1 MEMSR
6 PIQRASDGVADAP
19 RILVIR
25 MSSLG
30 DIILTAPVLR
40 NLRRR
45 WPRARLTMLVKPQFA
60 AAAAK
65 NPFISDILAFYDLPS
80 ALRIIKEERYDV
92 LIDLHANLRSRLLSA
107 FSGVKLKT
115 CYRKDSL
122 ARRLFVN
129 FRVPSP
135 ALEKHTLER
144 YLETL
149 DAIGVPVVYRE
160 PLVGDWAVV
169 SHPELRSCGTEGLHN
184 SALMP
189 LAGDMTGPATLMKGV
204 RRVALLQTAFL
215 GDAVLTLPLLEKIK
229 KVLPDAEVTVLTRPE
244 TAQIFASSGL
254 AVEVLTD
261 NKKTSGSF
269 FGEFFRLLS
278 ELKKRRFDI
287 AIVPHRSLRSA
298 MLARLAG
305 IPVRIGFDSS
315 AGSFLFT
322 HKVPFSWL
330 IHDLERNL
338 TLVLPLACQACGS
351 AVSRAITTPS
361 FPVLLEKTGA
371 CKDLGVDE
379 TIFIGANPG
388 SVWPTK
394 RWPPE
399 YWARLITELARA
411 YGTKVLLVGGKNE
424 EEWNAGIEKAA
435 APGSVLNL
443 TGRTGMDDLMALISR
458 LKLFITNDSGP
469 MHIAVALGVPVA
481 AVFGPT
487 TRELGFFPYGKNNL
501 VLEEELACRPCALH
515 GSKKCPRG
523 HFLCMRMITPDKVRA
538 AAKHILD
545 KAGIKEKA

>member
-1 MEMSR
+1 ME
-6 PIQRASDGVADAP
+6 IAP

-40 NLRRR
+40 NLRHR
-45 WPRARLTMLVKPQFA
+45 WPGAHITMLVKPQFA

-65 NPFISDILAFYDLPS
+65 NPFISDILAFSDLAS
-80 ALRIIKEERYDV
+80 ALSTIKKERYDI

-115 CYRKDSL
+115 RYRKDSL

-129 FRVPSP
+129 FRIPSP
-135 ALEKHTLER
+135 TLEKHTLER
-144 YLETL
+144 YLESL
-149 DAIGVPVVYRE
+149 DAIGVPAVYRE
-160 PLVGDWAVV
+160 PKIGDWV
-169 SHPELRSCGTEGLHN
+169 LEG
-184 SALMP
+184 
-189 LAGDMTGPATLMKGV
+189 GPATLKKGPK
-204 RRVALLQTAFL
+204 RLALLQTSFL

-229 KVLPDAEVTVLTRPE
+229 KVLPDAEVTVITRPE
-244 TAQIFASSGL
+244 TAQVFVSSGL
-254 AVEVLTD
+254 AAEVLSD
-261 NKKTSGSF
+261 NKRTSRSF
-269 FGEFFRLLS
+269 FGEFFRLRG

-287 AIVPHRSLRSA
+287 VIVPHRSLRSA
-298 MLARLAG
+298 LLARLSG

-338 TLVLPLACQACGS
+338 TLILPLAGD
-351 AVSRAITTPS
+351 IIPT
-361 FPVLLEKTGA
+361 FPVLSGKTGA
-371 CKDLGVDE
+371 LKGLGSDE
-379 TIFIGANPG
+379 TVFIGANPG

-394 RWPPE
+394 RWPRE

-424 EEWNAGIEKAA
+424 MEWNAGIEENA
-435 APGSVLNL
+435 APGSVINL
-443 TGRTGMDDLMALISR
+443 TGKTGMDELMALIR
-458 LKLFITNDSGP
+458 GLKLFITNDSGP
-469 MHIAVALGVPVA
+469 MHIAVAFGVPVA
-481 AVFGPT
+481 AIFGPT

-515 GSKKCPRG
+515 GSKTCPRG
-523 HFLCMRMITPDKVRA
+523 HFLCMRLVTPDKVLA

-545 KAGIKEKA
+545 KADIREKL

>member
-1 MEMSR
+1 MNKET
-6 PIQRASDGVADAP
+6 AP

-45 WPRARLTMLVKPQFA
+45 WPGARITMLVKPQFA
-60 AAAAK
+60 GAAAK
-65 NPFISDILAFYDLPS
+65 NPFISDILPFKDLPS
-80 ALRIIKEERYDV
+80 ALKAIKKNRYDL
-92 LIDLHANLRSRLLSA
+92 LIDLHSNLRSRLLSA
-107 FSGVKLKT
+107 FSGVKLKAR
-115 CYRKDSL
+115 YRKDSL

-129 FRVPSP
+129 FRIPSP

-144 YLETL
+144 YLEVL
-149 DAIGVPVVYRE
+149 DAIGVPAVDRAPVI
-160 PLVGDWAVV
+160 GDWVLETGAQ
-169 SHPELRSCGTEGLHN
+169 
-184 SALMP
+184 ALNKTP
-189 LAGDMTGPATLMKGV
+189 
-204 RRVALLQTAFL
+204 RRVVLLQTAFL
-215 GDAVLTLPLLEKIK
+215 GDAVLTLPLLQKIK
-229 KVLPDAEVTVLTRPE
+229 KVLPGSEVAVLTRPE
-244 TAQIFASSGL
+244 TAQVFASSGL
-254 AVEVLTD
+254 AAGVITD

-278 ELKKRRFDI
+278 ELKKGRFDV

-298 MLARLAG
+298 LLARLAG

-315 AGSFLFT
+315 PGSPLFT

-338 TLVLPLACQACGS
+338 TLILPLADDTS
-351 AVSRAITTPS
+351 PS
-361 FPVLLEKTGA
+361 FPALSGRTSALKE
-371 CKDLGVDE
+371 LGVDG
-379 TIFIGANPG
+379 TVFIGANPG

-394 RWPPE
+394 RWPRD
-399 YWARLITELARA
+399 YWARLVTELARD

-424 EEWNAGIEKAA
+424 MEWNAGIEKAA

-443 TGRTGMDDLMALISR
+443 TGRTGMDDLMALIGSLR
-458 LKLFITNDSGP
+458 LFITNDSGP
-469 MHIAVALGVPVA
+469 MHIAVAFGVPVA

-487 TRELGFFPYGKNNL
+487 TRELGFFPYGGKNV

-515 GSKKCPRG
+515 GSRKCPRG
-523 HFLCMRMITPDKVRA
+523 HFLCMRMITPDRVLA

-545 KAGIKEKA
+545 KTKETT

>member
-1 MEMSR
+1 ME
-6 PIQRASDGVADAP
+6 IEP

-45 WPRARLTMLVKPQFA
+45 WPRARITMLVKPQFA
-60 AAAAK
+60 AAAGK
-65 NPFISDILAFYDLPS
+65 NPFISDILAFDDLPS
-80 ALRIIKEERYDV
+80 ALRTIKKERYDI

-129 FRVPSP
+129 FRIPSP

-144 YLETL
+144 YLESL
-149 DAIGVPVVYRE
+149 DSIGVPAVHRE
-160 PLVGDWAVV
+160 PLLGDWVL
-169 SHPELRSCGTEGLHN
+169 E
-184 SALMP
+184 
-189 LAGDMTGPATLMKGV
+189 TGPAALKKGPQ
-204 RRVALLQTAFL
+204 RVALLQTAFM

-229 KVLPDAEVTVLTRPE
+229 KVLPDTEVTVLTRPE
-244 TAQIFASSGL
+244 TAQIFVSSGL
-254 AVEVLTD
+254 AAEVITD

-298 MLARLAG
+298 LLARLAG

-315 AGSFLFT
+315 AGSSLFT

-338 TLVLPLACQACGS
+338 TLILPLAGQACGG
-351 AVSRAITTPS
+351 AVSGPCPPRCIGGAMPFERLTTPS
-361 FPVLLEKTGA
+361 FPVLGGETGA
-371 CKDLGVDE
+371 LKDLGVDE
-379 TIFIGANPG
+379 TVFIGANPG

-394 RWPPE
+394 RWPRE
-399 YWARLITELARA
+399 YWARLVTELARM
-411 YGTKVLLVGGKNE
+411 YGTKVLLLGGKNE
-424 EEWNAGIEKAA
+424 VEWNDGIEKGA

-443 TGRTGMDDLMALISR
+443 TGKTGMDELMALIKS

-469 MHIAVALGVPVA
+469 MHLAVAFGVPVA
-481 AVFGPT
+481 AIFGPT

-515 GSKKCPRG
+515 GSRTCPRG
-523 HFLCMRMITPDKVRA
+523 HFLCMRMITPDKVLA
-538 AAKHILD
+538 AAKHILRD
-545 KAGIKEKA
+545 RPNIIRPVP

>member
-1 MEMSR
+1 MEI
-6 PIQRASDGVADAP
+6 PP

-45 WPRARLTMLVKPQFA
+45 WPDARITMLVKPQFA

-65 NPFISDILAFYDLPS
+65 NPFISDILAFENLPS
-80 ALRIIKEERYDV
+80 AIGAVKKARYDI

-107 FSGVKLKT
+107 FSRIKIKAR
-115 CYRKDSL
+115 YSKDSL

-129 FRVPSP
+129 FRIPSP

-149 DAIGVPVVYRE
+149 DSIGVPVVDRE
-160 PLVGDWAVV
+160 PLIGDWTL
-169 SHPELRSCGTEGLHN
+169 E
-184 SALMP
+184 
-189 LAGDMTGPATLMKGV
+189 TGPAITKGA

-215 GDAVLTLPLLEKIK
+215 GDAVLTLPLLEKIR
-229 KVLPDAEVTVLTRPE
+229 KVLPGAEITVLTRPE
-244 TAQIFASSGL
+244 TARIFASSGL
-254 AVEVLTD
+254 AAEVLTD
-261 NKKTSGSF
+261 NKKSSASF
-269 FGEFFRLLS
+269 FGEFFRLLG

-298 MLARLAG
+298 LLARLSG
-305 IPVRIGFDSS
+305 IPMRIGFDSS
-315 AGSFLFT
+315 AGSRLFT

-338 TLVLPLACQACGS
+338 TLILPLAEDTA
-351 AVSRAITTPS
+351 PS
-361 FPVLLEKTGA
+361 FPVLCGKSGVLKELGA
-371 CKDLGVDE
+371 DGTV
-379 TIFIGANPG
+379 FIGANPG

-394 RWPPE
+394 RWPRE

-411 YGTKVLLVGGKNE
+411 YGAKVVLVGGRNE
-424 EEWNAGIEKAA
+424 IEWNSEIEKNS

-443 TGRTGMDDLMALISR
+443 TGKTGMDELMSLIKD

-469 MHIAVALGVPVA
+469 MHIAAAFGVPVA

-515 GSKKCPRG
+515 GSRECPRG
-523 HFLCMRMITPDKVRA
+523 HFLCMRMITPDKVLA
-538 AAKHILD
+538 AAKQILS
-545 KAGIKEKA
+545 KAGIKEKLL